1 MPLARVERSGVTARA
16 READCGRDDETGGFL
31 EDATALEG
39 RWRGDVFMV
48 EGRRGVS
55 QDRMLQRLLGIFS
68 FDRRVSR
75 QIITAANATEYGCHG
90 GGGRKK
96 QQLSCGVKQL
106 AELVN

>member
-1 MPLARVERSGVTARA
+1 
-16 READCGRDDETGGFL
+16 
-31 EDATALEG
+31 
-39 RWRGDVFMV
+39 
-48 EGRRGVS
+48 
-55 QDRMLQRLLGIFS
+55 MLQRLLGIFS